1 MILFVYRIIS
11 SKKNKRNIHMRL
23 EEILSNKFIRITLM
37 IFFLLFIYK
46 ILFAIGIFF
55 AIDSTILSMYLTWIT
70 MLVIFAS
77 ILPFQKSLF
86 KVSKKIDPV
95 AIPSPPV

>member
-1 MILFVYRIIS
+1 
-11 SKKNKRNIHMRL
+11 MRL

>member
-1 MILFVYRIIS
+1 
-11 SKKNKRNIHMRL
+11 MRL
-23 EEILSNKFIRITLM
+23 GIEDILANKFIRITLM

-55 AIDSTILSMYLTWIT
+55 AIEKHILSVYLCWIT

-77 ILPFQKSLF
+77 ILPFKQYQF
-86 KVSKKIDPV
+86 TVSKKESDPKIDPV
-95 AIPSPPV
+95 VNPP

>member
-1 MILFVYRIIS
+1 
-11 SKKNKRNIHMRL
+11 MRL

-95 AIPSPPV
+95 TNPSPPV